1 MQHYILSILVLSPIV
16 LSVPILFFK
25 EQKQNLIKTYSLLL
39 SSAVFIFSVYM
50 FLSFDSADANFQL
63 IERYKWVAD
72 LGIYYLLGVDGISL
86 LLVMLTTF
94 IFPLTILAIWNSI
107 TQRVKVFYFLFL
119 ILEGG
124 LLGVF
129 LSLDLI
135 LFYVFWEIILIPMYF
150 LIGIW
155 GAKNRYYATVKFFI
169 YTMFGSLLMLVAI
182 IWSGT
187 YASSSFGYFTTSYI
201 ELQKAIPFVPLNIQ
215 VWLFIFFGLSFAIKV
230 PIFPFH
236 TWLPDAHTEAPTAGS
251 VILAAVLLKMGTY
264 GLLRFSIGLFPI
276 VFINYSG
283 LIAILGVIG
292 IVYGALLCIAQKDMK
307 KLVAYSS
314 VSHLGFIVLGLAALS
329 VESLQGS
336 LIQMVNHGLSTGALF
351 LFVGFLYDRRH
362 TREIADFGGLIKV
375 IPVYG
380 SMLLVICLSSIGLPG
395 LNGFIGEFMILAGS
409 FFSINLGSNAYA
421 IVATSG
427 VVLAAVYLLWMFQRV
442 LLGPLDKDENR
453 TVPDLN
459 KREIAS
465 IIPIIL
471 FIVWIG
477 VHPNTF
483 LSKSELS
490 IRKVLESVE
499 SVKNNIYRLP
509 QR

>member
-1 MQHYILSILVLSPIV
+1 LTHYILTILIFSPIV
-16 LSVPILFFK
+16 LSIPILFFK
-25 EQKQNLIKTYSLLL
+25 EESAKLIKTYAVIVSSLVFVL
-39 SSAVFIFSVYM
+39 SLYLYFIFDPNY
-50 FLSFDSADANFQL
+50 DGFQL
-63 IERYKWVAD
+63 MERHQWVTD
-72 LGIYYLLGVDGISL
+72 FTIYYLLGIDGISL

-94 IFPLTILAIWNSI
+94 IFPLTILGVWNSVTSRLKI
-107 TQRVKVFYFLFL
+107 FYFLFL
-119 ILEGG
+119 ILEGA

-135 LFYVFWEIILIPMYF
+135 LFYVFWELILIPMYF

-155 GAKNRYYATVKFFI
+155 GGKNKYYATVKFFL
-169 YTMFGSLLMLVAI
+169 YTMFGSLLMLVGI
-182 IWSGT
+182 IWV
-187 YASSSFGYFTTSYI
+187 SSYTTGMFGHFTTDY
-201 ELQKAIPFVPLNIQ
+201 LQVMQVSPFIPYNVQL
-215 VWLFIFFGLSFAIKV
+215 WLFIFFGLSFAIKV

-276 VFINYSG
+276 VYVKYTG
-283 LIAILGVIG
+283 LLATLGVIG

-314 VSHLGFIVLGLAALS
+314 VSHMGFIVLGLAALT

-362 TREIADFGGLIKV
+362 TREISDFGGLIKI
-375 IPVYG
+375 IPIYG
-380 SMLLVICLSSIGLPG
+380 ALLLVISLSSIGLPG
-395 LNGFIGEFMILAGS
+395 LNGFIGEFMILTGS
-409 FFSINLGSNAYA
+409 FYSITLGNNVYT
-421 IVATSG
+421 IIATSG
-427 VVLAAVYLLWMFQRV
+427 VVLSAVYLLWMYQRIM
-442 LLGPLDKDENR
+442 LGPLEKDENK

-459 KREIAS
+459 KREIFS
-465 IIPIIL
+465 IIPILL

-483 LSKSELS
+483 LSKSEKS
-490 IRKVLESVE
+490 IKKTVE
-499 SVKNNIYRLP
+499 YIENAKRNILNIY
-509 QR
+509 

>member
-1 MQHYILSILVLSPIV
+1 LQHYILSILVLSPVI
-16 LSVPILFFK
+16 LSVPILFLK
-25 EQKQNLIKTYSLLL
+25 EEKQQLIKTYSIII
-39 SSAVFIFSVYM
+39 SSVVFLFSLYL
-50 FLSFDSADANFQL
+50 FFSFDSSSSAFQFV
-63 IERYKWVAD
+63 ERYKWV
-72 LGIYYLLGVDGISL
+72 GEYEIYYLLGVDGISL

-129 LSLDLI
+129 LALDMI

-155 GAKNRYYATVKFFI
+155 GGKNRYYATVKFFL

-182 IWSGT
+182 IWAAT
-187 YASSSFGYFTTSYI
+187 YTTPAFGHFTTQYT
-201 ELQKAIPFVPLNIQ
+201 ELVKVTPYIPFNIQ
-215 VWLFIFFGLSFAIKV
+215 FWLFVFFGLSFAIKV
-230 PIFPFH
+230 PVFPFH

-264 GLLRFSIGLFPI
+264 GLLRFSIGLFPVI
-276 VFINYSG
+276 FIQYSG
-283 LIAILGVIG
+283 LLAVLGVIG

-314 VSHLGFIVLGLAALS
+314 VSHMGFIILGLAALT

-362 TREIADFGGLIKV
+362 TREIADYGGLIKV

-380 SMLLVICLSSIGLPG
+380 SMLLVVSLSSIGLPG

-409 FFSINLGSNAYA
+409 FMSLNLNNNIYA
-421 IVATSG
+421 IIATSG
-427 VVLAAVYLLWMFQRV
+427 VVLSAVYLLWMYQRIM
-442 LLGPLDKDENR
+442 LGPLDKDENK
-453 TVPDLN
+453 TVADLN
-459 KREIAS
+459 KREIIS
-465 IIPIIL
+465 IIPILL

-477 VHPNTF
+477 VQPNTF
-483 LSKSELS
+483 LSKSEPS
-490 IRKVLESVE
+490 VKKVLETVE
-499 SVKNNIYRLP
+499 GVKKNLFKFP
-509 QR
+509 QK

>member
-1 MQHYILSILVLSPIV
+1 MKQYILSILVLSPVI

-25 EQKQNLIKTYSLLL
+25 EEKHKLIKTYSIIISSIIFIL
-39 SSAVFIFSVYM
+39 SLYLYF
-50 FLSFDSADANFQL
+50 SFDGSIANFQFM
-63 IERYKWVAD
+63 ERYKWVSD
-72 LGIYYLLGVDGISL
+72 FEIYYLLGVDGISL

-94 IFPLTILAIWNSI
+94 IFPLTILAVWNSI

-150 LIGIW
+150 LIGMW
-155 GAKNRYYATVKFFI
+155 GGKNRYYATVKFFL

-182 IWSGT
+182 IWAGT
-187 YASSSFGYFTTSYI
+187 YTTSAFGHFTTDYL
-201 ELQKAIPFVPLNIQ
+201 EMQKITPYIPFNIQ
-215 VWLFIFFGLSFAIKV
+215 MWLFIFFGLSFAIKV

-276 VFINYSG
+276 VFIQYSG
-283 LIAILGVIG
+283 LLAILGVIG

-314 VSHLGFIVLGLAALS
+314 VSHMGFIVLGIAALT

-362 TREIADFGGLIKV
+362 TRNIADFGGLIKV
-375 IPVYG
+375 IPVFG
-380 SMLLVICLSSIGLPG
+380 SMLLIVSLSSIGLPG

-409 FFSINLGSNAYA
+409 FFSINLNNNIYA
-421 IVATSG
+421 IIATSG
-427 VVLAAVYLLWMFQRV
+427 VVLSAVYLLWMYQRV
-442 LLGPLDKDENR
+442 MLGPLEKDENR
-453 TVPDLN
+453 IVPDLN
-459 KREIAS
+459 KREIIS
-465 IIPIIL
+465 VLPIL
-471 FIVWIG
+471 FFIVWIG
-477 VHPNTF
+477 VQPNTF
-483 LSKSELS
+483 LSKSEPS
-490 IRKVLESVE
+490 IKKVLESVE
-499 SVKNNIYRLP
+499 AVKKNMFSFP
-509 QR
+509 QK